1 MGALHCINAPYKI
14 NDRTAVIIMPKT
26 IAPIPKPRTIALNPN
41 KLSKV
46 RLQGIDHEP

>member
-14 NDRTAVIIMPKT
+14 DDRTVIITPKT
-26 IAPIPKPRTIALNPN
+26 IAPISKPRTIALNPN

-46 RLQGIDHEP
+46 GLRGIDHEP